1 MKETVLGN
9 PNKFPVINSLNKIF
23 DEIDDNEK
31 SFKYCSTLIRKYR
44 ESIYQLD
51 DLKDIEFRLFMFKL
65 LSKYY
70 IDNLNKSLMSKSI
83 ITHMTNLIKSI
94 YKNERNSL

>member
-70 IDNLNKSLMSKSI
+70 IDNLNKSSMSKSI